1 MDVPAAN
8 CVIRFDPMQHAVSL
22 VQGRG
27 RARQADS
34 SFVVLSERSD
44 RSASVLE
51 KTEQTQRDL
60 LSSFDKNNIGSV
72 DLEKERTA
80 QRSRERGASAGI
92 TTDEVDEA
100 NALAMLNLFCTKTK
114 VLCQCSQAGKKGEF
128 ETFLVYNSV
137 LRSVSGRG
145 TGANKKVAKRAAALE
160 LVLLLRQDLADN
172 P

>member
-51 KTEQTQRDL
+51 KTEKTQRDL
-60 LSSFDKNNIGSV
+60 LSSFDKKMIGTV
-72 DLEKERTA
+72 DLEKERVA
-80 QRSRERGASAGI
+80 QRSRERGAMAGI
-92 TTDEVDEA
+92 IQGEVDQFT
-100 NALAMLNLFCTKTK
+100 ALSKLNLFCTKTK
-114 VLCQCSQAGKKGEF
+114 VPLQCSQGGKKSDY
-128 ETFLVYNSV
+128 ETFLVYTSV
-137 LRSVSGRG
+137 LRSVTGRG
-145 TGANKKVAKRAAALE
+145 TGSNKKEAKRAAALDA
-160 LVLLLRQDLADN
+160 VILLREDLASN